1 MARFLRYAIAVVACL
16 VGLWY
21 WLPFR
26 IFWAFDTIE
35 HRARK
40 RITAAELQT
49 WATNLLAL
57 YPTNAIPRVSEL
69 GTNFPQQL
77 LTIWRSPPYIHI
89 YEAAEG
95 NFRLIGRSPSGTHI
109 YDTDTNSPAW
119 VRLVWG
125 GGVIGH
131 CGFEIGPTNF
141 VSYQTHARAWQPG
154 VYFWSDKPLKS
165 VQ

>member
-1 MARFLRYAIAVVACL
+1 MARFLRYAIVAIVCL

-35 HRARK
+35 HRTRK
-40 RITAAELQT
+40 QITATELQT

-57 YPTNAIPRVSEL
+57 YPTNAIPKVSGL
-69 GTNFPQQL
+69 GTNFPRRL
-77 LTIWRSPPYIHI
+77 LTIWRSPPDIYI
-89 YEAAEG
+89 YAAE
-95 NFRLIGRSPSGTHI
+95 
-109 YDTDTNSPAW
+109 TNSPAS

-131 CGFEIGPTNF
+131 CGFEIGPTDF
-141 VSYQTHARAWQPG
+141 VSYKSHARAWQPG

-165 VQ
+165 VR